1 MFIKHPMKIF
11 ITGNMGYVGSVLT
24 PFIKKKIR
32 NIQIIGY
39 DSAFFAHSLTTKDYL
54 PEHLITNQYL
64 GDIRKIKKE
73 MLEGIDAVIHLA
85 GISNDPIGN
94 EFESVTHE
102 INQKA
107 SVELAKLAASTG
119 VKNFVFA
126 SSCSMYGQANN
137 SARKESDETKPLTAY
152 AKSKIGTETEL
163 KNCDLGDMNFTSLRF
178 ATACGWSNRLR
189 LDLVLNDFVA
199 CALTSSE
206 ITVLSDGT
214 PWRPIIDVE
223 DMSRIIS
230 WAMCRKKDN
239 GGKFLAVNAGS
250 NENNYQVKDLAEA
263 VSKIIPNTKISI
275 NKKALPDKR
284 SYSVDFSLYKMLAP
298 DHQPSVTLEDSIARL
313 KNGLL
318 KINFRDKN
326 FRSSSFMRLNELRN
340 HIENNRIDRNL
351 NWKIF

>member
-1 MFIKHPMKIF
+1 
-11 ITGNMGYVGSVLT
+11 MGYVGSVLT
-24 PFIKKKIR
+24 SFLKKKYKDID
-32 NIQIIGY
+32 IIGY
-39 DSAFFAHSLTTKDYL
+39 DTAFFAHLLTSKYYL
-54 PEHLITNQYL
+54 PECLISKQYL
-64 GDIRKIKKE
+64 GDIRNIKKT
-73 MLEGIDAVIHLA
+73 MLEGIDSVIHLA

-94 EFESVTHE
+94 EFESVTHQ

-107 SVELAKLAASTG
+107 SVELAKLAASSG

-137 SARKESDETKPLTAY
+137 NAKKETDETNPLTAY
-152 AKSKIGTETEL
+152 ARSKIGTEIKL
-163 KNCDLGDMNFTSLRF
+163 RNCDLGKMNFTSLRF

-199 CALTSSE
+199 CALASGE

-223 DMSRIIS
+223 DMSRIIL
-230 WAMCRKKDN
+230 WAMCREKNN
-239 GGKFLAVNAGS
+239 GGQFLVINAGS
-250 NENNYQVKDLAEA
+250 NSNNYQVKDLAEA
-263 VSKIIPNTKISI
+263 VAKEISNTTVSI
-275 NKKALPDKR
+275 NKKALPDRR
-284 SYSVDFSLYKMLAP
+284 SYSVDFSLYKKLAP
-298 DHQPSVTLEDSIARL
+298 GHQPSVTLEESIRRL

-318 KINFRDKN
+318 KLDFKDKN